1 MLTSL
6 ALEHLIEGVV
16 AALVVSVGVGS
27 FLGGGSRGGHRE
39 FLHLGVEARIS
50 RSLHTSKGEGR
61 ERCPKQGESKRVRKR
76 VPTGLAGGSP
86 SDESSP
92 SSFSTGGRGVARPV
106 SFGAAVARGASATGR
121 VLCASF

>member
-6 ALEHLIEGVV
+6 ALEDLIEGVV
-16 AALVVSVGVGS
+16 AALVVCAGVGS
-27 FLGGGSRGGHRE
+27 FLGGGSRVGHGE
-39 FLHLGVEARIS
+39 LLHLGVEARIS
-50 RSLHTSKGEGR
+50 RSLHTCKGEGR
-61 ERCPKQGESKRVRKR
+61 ERGPKQGENKRVRKR

-92 SSFSTGGRGVARPV
+92 SSFSAGVARSL

-121 VLCASF
+121 V